1 MNRIDQAIEAIRS
14 NADLTSFNMYELQL
28 AHGALSLEKLN
39 AGRVNPLDEVRAK
52 LAPKPPTEG
61 TPT

>member
-1 MNRIDQAIEAIRS
+1 MNRIDLAIEAIRAG
-14 NADLTSFNMYELQL
+14 ADLSSYNTYELAL

-52 LAPKPPTEG
+52 LGGKASK
-61 TPT
+61 